1 MPVDGPSCLLRPVL
15 FPDEGAD
22 MAETTAGTEATNG
35 SRLRCNECGSEAIV
49 TTAGGSALT
58 CCGIALEITFAGR

>member
-1 MPVDGPSCLLRPVL
+1 MSDN
-15 FPDEGAD
+15 
-22 MAETTAGTEATNG
+22 TAGAEAGNG

>member
-1 MPVDGPSCLLRPVL
+1 MS
-15 FPDEGAD
+15 
-22 MAETTAGTEATNG
+22 ETTLGTQATNG

-58 CCGIALEITFAGR
+58 CCGVALEITFAGR

>member
-1 MPVDGPSCLLRPVL
+1 MSDSTP
-15 FPDEGAD
+15 GAD
-22 MAETTAGTEATNG
+22 AANG

-58 CCGIALEITFAGR
+58 CCGVALEIIFAGR

>member
-1 MPVDGPSCLLRPVL
+1 MSENTP
-15 FPDEGAD
+15 
-22 MAETTAGTEATNG
+22 GTQASSG

-58 CCGIALEITFAGR
+58 CCGAALEITFTGS